1 MINPFLT
8 KPNYVRIYGHRG
20 ARGDMVENSISGL
33 KYAFDLGI
41 RAVEFDVVISKD
53 NIPVLFHDYRLNPD
67 LVKDSSGNWITDK
80 NMKLKDLTYEEISKY
95 TIESVNPDTKYA
107 KRFKNQQS
115 AKGEKIP
122 KLTEFFKLVTED
134 KYKDAFLNLEI
145 KSTLTQENVTPNPE
159 KMVSLILKDVK
170 EFNLED
176 RTLITSYDWRILY
189 ELKKQNPNILRGFI
203 TLQQDLPTTKKN
215 VYENSPWMVKKY
227 PMEELFLLPNII
239 KSLEGH
245 VWSVFYRDVTK
256 QNVELA
262 HKHGL
267 ATCVWTVNREKDII
281 RMIEYGVDGI
291 ITDYPKKVQEI
302 CKSKNISW
310 F

>member
-1 MINPFLT
+1 
-8 KPNYVRIYGHRG
+8 
-20 ARGDMVENSISGL
+20 MVENSISGL

-80 NMKLKDLTYEEISKY
+80 NMKLIDLTYEKISKY
-95 TIESVNPDTKYA
+95 TIESVKPDTKYA

-122 KLTEFFKLVTED
+122 KLTEFFQLVTED

-159 KMVSLILKDVK
+159 KMVSLILKDIK

-189 ELKKQNPNILRGFI
+189 ELKKQNPNVLRGFI

>member
-1 MINPFLT
+1 
-8 KPNYVRIYGHRG
+8 
-20 ARGDMVENSISGL
+20 MVENSISGL

-95 TIESVNPDTKYA
+95 TIESVKPDTKYA

-122 KLTEFFKLVTED
+122 KLTDFFKLVNED

-159 KMVSLILKDVK
+159 KMVSLILKDIK

-189 ELKKQNPNILRGFI
+189 ELKKQNPNVLRGFI

>member
-1 MINPFLT
+1 MINQFLT

-53 NIPVLFHDYRLNPD
+53 NIPVLFHDYRLNTD

-80 NMKLKDLTYEEISKY
+80 NMKLRDLTYEEISKY
-95 TIESVNPDTKYA
+95 TIESVKPDTKYA

-122 KLTEFFKLVTED
+122 KLTDFFKLVTED

-159 KMVSLILKDVK
+159 KMVSLILKDIK

-189 ELKKQNPNILRGFI
+189 ELKKQNPNVLRGFI

>member
-1 MINPFLT
+1 MKNSFLT

-20 ARGDMVENSISGL
+20 ARGDMVENSLSGL

-80 NMKLKDLTYEEISKY
+80 NIKLKDLTYEEISKY
-95 TIESVNPDTKYA
+95 TIESLKPDTKYA

-122 KLTEFFKLVTED
+122 KLTDFFKLVTED
-134 KYKDAFLNLEI
+134 KYKDVFLNLEI

-159 KMVSLILKDVK
+159 KMVSLILKDIK

-203 TLQQDLPTTKKN
+203 TLQQDLSTVKKN
-215 VYENSPWMVKKY
+215 VYENSPWMVKNY
-227 PMEELFLLPNII
+227 SMEELFLLPNII

-267 ATCVWTVNREKDII
+267 ATSVWTVNREKDII

-291 ITDYPKKVQEI
+291 ITDYPKKVQDI
-302 CKSKNISW
+302 CKLKNIAW

>member
-1 MINPFLT
+1 
-8 KPNYVRIYGHRG
+8 
-20 ARGDMVENSISGL
+20 MVENSISGL

-95 TIESVNPDTKYA
+95 TIESVKPDTKYA

-122 KLTEFFKLVTED
+122 KLTDFFKLVNED
-134 KYKDAFLNLEI
+134 KHKDAFLNLEI

-159 KMVSLILKDVK
+159 KMVSLILKDIK

-189 ELKKQNPNILRGFI
+189 ELKKQNPNVLRGFI

>member
-1 MINPFLT
+1 MINSFLT

-33 KYAFDLGI
+33 KYAFGLGI
-41 RAVEFDVVISKD
+41 RAVEYDVVNSKD
-53 NIPVLFHDYRLNPD
+53 NIPVLFHDYRLNTD

-80 NMKLKDLTYEEISKY
+80 NMKLIDLTYEKISKY
-95 TIESVNPDTKYA
+95 TIESVKPDTKYA

-122 KLTEFFKLVTED
+122 KLTDFFKLVTED

-159 KMVSLILKDVK
+159 KMVSLILKDIK

-189 ELKKQNPNILRGFI
+189 ELKKQNPNVLRGFI

-245 VWSVFYRDVTK
+245 VWSVFYRDLTK

>member
-1 MINPFLT
+1 
-8 KPNYVRIYGHRG
+8 
-20 ARGDMVENSISGL
+20 MVENSISGL

-53 NIPVLFHDYRLNPD
+53 NIPVLFHDYRLNTD

-80 NMKLKDLTYEEISKY
+80 NMKLRDLTYEEISKY
-95 TIESVNPDTKYA
+95 TIESVKPDTKYA

-122 KLTEFFKLVTED
+122 KLTEFFQLVTED

-159 KMVSLILKDVK
+159 KMVSLILKDIK

-189 ELKKQNPNILRGFI
+189 ELKKQNPNVLRGFI

>member
-1 MINPFLT
+1 
-8 KPNYVRIYGHRG
+8 
-20 ARGDMVENSISGL
+20 MVENSISGL

-80 NMKLKDLTYEEISKY
+80 NMKLRDLTYEEISKY
-95 TIESVNPDTKYA
+95 TIESVKPDTKYA

-122 KLTEFFKLVTED
+122 KLTDFFKLVTED

-159 KMVSLILKDVK
+159 KMVSLILKDIK

-189 ELKKQNPNILRGFI
+189 ELKKQNPNVLRGFI

-302 CKSKNISW
+302 CKAKNILW

>member
-80 NMKLKDLTYEEISKY
+80 NMKLRDLTYEEISKY
-95 TIESVNPDTKYA
+95 TIESVKPDTKYA

-122 KLTEFFKLVTED
+122 KLTDFFKLVNED
-134 KYKDAFLNLEI
+134 KHKDAFLNLEI

-159 KMVSLILKDVK
+159 KMVSLILKDIK

-245 VWSVFYRDVTK
+245 VWSVFYRDLTK

>member
-8 KPNYVRIYGHRG
+8 KPNYIRIYGHRG
-20 ARGDMVENSISGL
+20 ARGDIVENSLEGFR
-33 KYAFDLGI
+33 YTFDLGI

-53 NIPVLFHDYRLNPD
+53 NIPVLFHDYHLNPD
-67 LVKDSSGNWITDK
+67 IVKDSSNNWISNK
-80 NMKLKDLTYEEISKY
+80 NIKILDLTFEELQKY
-95 TIESVNPDTKYA
+95 NIESLKPETRYA
-107 KRFKNQQS
+107 KRFKNQKP
-115 AKGEKIP
+115 AKGAKIP
-122 KLTEFFKLVTED
+122 KLKDFFKLVNED
-134 KYKDAFLNLEI
+134 KYKDVFLNLEI
-145 KSTLTQENVTPNPE
+145 KSTPVIEGLTPNPE
-159 KMVSLILKDVK
+159 KMVSLILKDIK

-176 RTLITSYDWRILY
+176 RTLITSYDFRILY
-189 ELKKQNPNILRGFI
+189 ALKKQNPNVLRGFI
-203 TLQQDLPTTKKN
+203 TLQQGLSITKKN
-215 VYENSPWMVKKY
+215 IYENSPWMVKNY

-245 VWSVFYRDVTK
+245 VWSAFYRDVTK

-267 ATCVWTVNREKDII
+267 ATCVWTVNREQDII

-302 CKSKNISW
+302 CKAKNISW

>member
-1 MINPFLT
+1 
-8 KPNYVRIYGHRG
+8 
-20 ARGDMVENSISGL
+20 MVENSISGL

-80 NMKLKDLTYEEISKY
+80 NMKLRDLTYGEISKY
-95 TIESVNPDTKYA
+95 TIESVKPDTKYA

-122 KLTEFFKLVTED
+122 KLTDFFKLVTED

-159 KMVSLILKDVK
+159 KTVSLILKDIK

-189 ELKKQNPNILRGFI
+189 ELKKQNPNVLRGFI

-245 VWSVFYRDVTK
+245 VWSVFYRDLTK

-302 CKSKNISW
+302 CKSRNVSW

>member
-1 MINPFLT
+1 MTNPFLT

-20 ARGDMVENSISGL
+20 ARGDAVENSISGF
-33 KYAFDLGI
+33 KYTFDLGI

-53 NIPVLFHDYRLNPD
+53 NIPVLFHDYNLNPD

-80 NMKLKDLTYEEISKY
+80 NIKINSLTFEELQRY
-95 TIESVNPDTKYA
+95 NIESLKPETKYA
-107 KRFKNQQS
+107 KRFKNQKP
-115 AKGEKIP
+115 AEGERIP
-122 KLTEFFKLVTED
+122 KLTDFLKLVNED
-134 KYKDAFLNLEI
+134 KYKDVFLNLEI
-145 KSTLTQENVTPNPE
+145 KSTPIKDNLTPNPE
-159 KMVSLILKDVK
+159 EMVSLILKDIK
-170 EFNLED
+170 EHKLED

-189 ELKKQNPNILRGFI
+189 ELKKQNSNILRGFI
-203 TLQQDLPTTKKN
+203 TLQQGLTTTGKN
-215 VYENSPWMVKKY
+215 IYENSPWMVKNY
-227 PMEELFLLPNII
+227 PLEELFLLPNII

-267 ATCVWTVNREKDII
+267 ATCVWTVNREQDII

-302 CKSKNISW
+302 CKSKNIAW

>member
-1 MINPFLT
+1 MTNPFLT
-8 KPNYVRIYGHRG
+8 KPNYIRIYGHRG
-20 ARGDMVENSISGL
+20 ARGDIIENSISGF
-33 KYAFDLGI
+33 KYTFDLGI

-53 NIPVLFHDYRLNPD
+53 NIPVLFHDYNLNPD

-80 NMKLKDLTYEEISKY
+80 NIKINSLTFEELQKY
-95 TIESVNPDTKYA
+95 NIESLKPETKYA
-107 KRFKNQQS
+107 KRFKNQKP
-115 AKGEKIP
+115 AKGERIP
-122 KLTEFFKLVTED
+122 KLTDFLKLVNED
-134 KYKDAFLNLEI
+134 KYKDVFLNLEI
-145 KSTLTQENVTPNPE
+145 KSTPIKDNLTPNPE
-159 KMVSLILKDVK
+159 EMVSLILKDIK
-170 EFNLED
+170 EHKLED

-189 ELKKQNPNILRGFI
+189 ELKKQNSNILRGFI
-203 TLQQDLPTTKKN
+203 TLQQGLTTTGKN
-215 VYENSPWMVKKY
+215 IYENSPWMVKNY
-227 PMEELFLLPNII
+227 PLEELFLLPNII

-267 ATCVWTVNREKDII
+267 ATCVWTVNREQDII

>member
-1 MINPFLT
+1 
-8 KPNYVRIYGHRG
+8 
-20 ARGDMVENSISGL
+20 MVENSISGL

-53 NIPVLFHDYRLNPD
+53 NIPVLFHDYRLNTD

-80 NMKLKDLTYEEISKY
+80 NMKLRDLTYEEISKY
-95 TIESVNPDTKYA
+95 TIESVKPDTKYA

-122 KLTEFFKLVTED
+122 KLKDFFKLVTED

-159 KMVSLILKDVK
+159 KMVSLILKDIK

>member
-80 NMKLKDLTYEEISKY
+80 NMKLRDLTYEEISKY
-95 TIESVNPDTKYA
+95 TIESVKPDTKYA

-122 KLTEFFKLVTED
+122 KLTDFFKLVNED
-134 KYKDAFLNLEI
+134 KHKDAFLNLEI

-245 VWSVFYRDVTK
+245 VWSVFYRDLTK

>member
-1 MINPFLT
+1 MTNTFLT
-8 KPNYVRIYGHRG
+8 KPNYIRIYGHRG
-20 ARGDMVENSISGL
+20 ARGDIVENSISGFR
-33 KYAFDLGI
+33 YTFDLGI

-53 NIPVLFHDYRLNPD
+53 NIPVLFHDYNLNPD

-80 NMKLKDLTYEEISKY
+80 NIKINSLTFEELQKY
-95 TIESVNPDTKYA
+95 NIESLKPETKYA
-107 KRFKNQQS
+107 KRFKNQKP
-115 AKGEKIP
+115 AKGERIP
-122 KLTEFFKLVTED
+122 KLTDFLKLVNED
-134 KYKDAFLNLEI
+134 KYKDVFLNLEI
-145 KSTLTQENVTPNPE
+145 KSTPIKDNLTPNPE
-159 KMVSLILKDVK
+159 EMVSLILKDIK
-170 EFNLED
+170 EHKLED

-189 ELKKQNPNILRGFI
+189 ELKKQNSNILRGFI
-203 TLQQDLPTTKKN
+203 TLQQGLTTTGKN
-215 VYENSPWMVKKY
+215 IYENSPWMVKNY
-227 PMEELFLLPNII
+227 PLEELFLLPNII

-245 VWSVFYRDVTK
+245 VWSAFYRDVTK

-267 ATCVWTVNREKDII
+267 ATCVWTVNREQDII

-302 CKSKNISW
+302 CKSKNIAW

>member
-1 MINPFLT
+1 MINQFLT

-53 NIPVLFHDYRLNPD
+53 NIPVLFHDYRLNTD

-80 NMKLKDLTYEEISKY
+80 NMKLRDLTYEEISKY
-95 TIESVNPDTKYA
+95 TIESVKPDTKYA

-122 KLTEFFKLVTED
+122 KLTEFFQLVTED

-159 KMVSLILKDVK
+159 KMVSLILKDIK

-189 ELKKQNPNILRGFI
+189 ELKKQNPNVLRGFI

>member
-1 MINPFLT
+1 
-8 KPNYVRIYGHRG
+8 
-20 ARGDMVENSISGL
+20 MVENSLSGL

-95 TIESVNPDTKYA
+95 TIESVKPDTKYA

-122 KLTEFFKLVTED
+122 KLTDFFKLVNED

-203 TLQQDLPTTKKN
+203 TLQQDLSTVKKN

-267 ATCVWTVNREKDII
+267 ATSVWTVNREKDII

-291 ITDYPKKVQEI
+291 ITDYPKKVQDI
-302 CKSKNISW
+302 CKLKNIAW

>member
-80 NMKLKDLTYEEISKY
+80 NMKLRDLTYEEISKY
-95 TIESVNPDTKYA
+95 TIESVKPDTKYA

-122 KLTEFFKLVTED
+122 KLTDFFKLVTED

-159 KMVSLILKDVK
+159 KMVSLILKDIK

-227 PMEELFLLPNII
+227 PIEELFLLPNII
-239 KSLEGH
+239 KSLEAH

>member
-80 NMKLKDLTYEEISKY
+80 NMKLIDLTYEKISKY
-95 TIESVNPDTKYA
+95 TIESVKPDTKYA

-122 KLTEFFKLVTED
+122 KLTEFFQLVTED

-159 KMVSLILKDVK
+159 KMVSLILKDIK

-189 ELKKQNPNILRGFI
+189 ELKKQNPNVLRGFI

>member
-95 TIESVNPDTKYA
+95 TIESVKPDTKYA

-159 KMVSLILKDVK
+159 KMVSLILKDIK

-189 ELKKQNPNILRGFI
+189 ELKKQNPNVLRGFI

-245 VWSVFYRDVTK
+245 VWSVFYRDLTK

>member
-1 MINPFLT
+1 
-8 KPNYVRIYGHRG
+8 
-20 ARGDMVENSISGL
+20 MVENSISGL

-80 NMKLKDLTYEEISKY
+80 NMKLRDLTYEEISKY
-95 TIESVNPDTKYA
+95 TIESVKPDTKYA

-122 KLTEFFKLVTED
+122 KLTEFFKLVSED

-159 KMVSLILKDVK
+159 KMVSLILKDIK

-245 VWSVFYRDVTK
+245 VWSVFYRDLTK

>member
-80 NMKLKDLTYEEISKY
+80 NMKLRDLTYEEISKY
-95 TIESVNPDTKYA
+95 TIESVKPDTKYA

-122 KLTEFFKLVTED
+122 KLTDFFKLVTED

-159 KMVSLILKDVK
+159 KMVSLILKDIK

-176 RTLITSYDWRILY
+176 RTIITSYDWRILY
-189 ELKKQNPNILRGFI
+189 ELKKQNPNVLRGFI

-245 VWSVFYRDVTK
+245 VWSVFYRDLTE